1 VSCSTPATAS
11 LPSFAR
17 PACTGS
23 GDPRAPAPG
32 RWYPAAAVGGLVAA
46 GHPLT
51 CEAAAALLRA
61 GGNAFDAVVAAGFAA
76 TVAEPPFTS
85 LGGGGFC
92 LARTAAGEAALF
104 DFFVDTPGRG
114 AAAPELEP
122 HFFPVTVHFPASD
135 QVFNVGMGSAA
146 VPGILAGL
154 LRVHERLGRRPLAE
168 VVAPA
173 ATLARRGVPVN
184 DFQSYAL
191 DLLLPIL
198 GLTERGRRLYTEG
211 GRAPAP
217 GARLRNPE
225 LADFL
230 EALPDDRGRR
240 LYEGEI
246 ARRVAE
252 EMRAGG
258 GLLTAEDLAAYGAS
272 GVVEREPLAMDYR
285 GHRLLGNPPPS
296 FGTTLVAH
304 GLARLAVHD
313 LARAGRATPAHAE
326 ALAEVLEAM
335 ESHRGGAAVAAATP
349 GDPAASPPGSTPT
362 SASTS
367 TSPPRSTRGTTHI
380 SVADAAGNVAA
391 MTCSNG
397 EASGYV
403 VPGTGIMLN
412 NMLGEDD
419 LHPEGFHASPPGV
432 RVGSMMSPCV
442 VLGGEGEVRLVLGS
456 GGSKRIRTAIVQVT
470 SAVVDFGAELPDAVG
485 APRMHWDGEWLQV
498 EPGWPAATLEALG
511 RRWPLN
517 RWPER
522 NLYFGGA
529 HAVALG
535 AGAAAGDPRRGG
547 AAKRVA

>member
-1 VSCSTPATAS
+1 VE
-11 LPSFAR
+11 
-17 PACTGS
+17 
-23 GDPRAPAPG
+23 
-32 RWYPAAAVGGLVAA
+32 GLVAA

-92 LARTAAGEAALF
+92 LARTAPGEAVLF

-114 AAAPELEP
+114 AEAPELEP
-122 HFFPVTVHFPASD
+122 QFFPVTVRFPASD
-135 QVFNVGMGSAA
+135 QVFNVGMGSVA
-146 VPGILAGL
+146 VPGTLAGL

-173 ATLARRGVPVN
+173 AALARRGVRVN

-191 DLLLPIL
+191 GLLLPIL
-198 GLTERGRRLYTEG
+198 GLTERGRRLYTES
-211 GRAPAP
+211 GRAPSP

-240 LYEGEI
+240 LYEGGI

-272 GVVEREPLAMDYR
+272 GVAEREPLTVDYR

-296 FGTTLVAH
+296 FGTTLVAD
-304 GLARLAVHD
+304 GLARLAARD
-313 LARAGRATPAHAE
+313 LARAGRASPAHAE
-326 ALAEVLEAM
+326 ALAEVLVAM
-335 ESHRGGAAVAAATP
+335 EAQRGAAAAAAADPGEPPASGTP
-349 GDPAASPPGSTPT
+349 SAPASGP
-362 SASTS
+362 TS
-367 TSPPRSTRGTTHI
+367 TSAPPSRCEPRSRSTPRYTRGTTHI

-442 VLGGEGEVRLVLGS
+442 VLGGEGDVRLVLGS
-456 GGSKRIRTAIVQVT
+456 GGSKRIRSAILQVT
-470 SAVVDFGAELPDAVG
+470 SAVVDFGAELSDAVG

-498 EPGWPAATLEALG
+498 EPGWPTATLEALA

-529 HAVALG
+529 HAVAPR
-535 AGAAAGDPRRGG
+535 AEAAAGDPRRGG
-547 AAKRVA
+547 AALRVA